1 MKIRLHQPVVFDGQT
16 LDGEIDT
23 AGTAISAESIIQRGW
38 GEEIKELKR
47 SKESE
52 QEPPQTESPAD
63 PIESDPVPAV
73 EQPQPQPSNDAPVS
87 EPVAAEAPK
96 PPKPSRK
103 RS

>member
-1 MKIRLHQPVVFDGQT
+1 MKIRLFQPVVFDGQT
-16 LDGEIDT
+16 LEGEIDT
-23 AGTAISAESIIQRGW
+23 AGTPISAESIIQRGW

-47 SKESE
+47 SKKSE
-52 QEPPQTESPAD
+52 QEPPPLSESPAA

-73 EQPQPQPSNDAPVS
+73 DQPQTQPSNDAPAS
-87 EPVAAEAPK
+87 EPVEAPK

>member
-1 MKIRLHQPVVFDGQT
+1 MKIRLYQPVVFDGQT
-16 LDGEIDT
+16 LEGEIDT

-47 SKESE
+47 SKKSE

-73 EQPQPQPSNDAPVS
+73 EQPQPSNDVPAS
-87 EPVAAEAPK
+87 EPVEAPK

>member
-1 MKIRLHQPVVFDGQT
+1 MKIRLYQPVVFDGQT
-16 LDGEIDT
+16 LEGEIDT

-47 SKESE
+47 SKKSD
-52 QEPPQTESPAD
+52 QDPAPSESPAA
-63 PIESDPVPAV
+63 PVESDPVPAA
-73 EQPQPQPSNDAPVS
+73 EPPQPSNDAPVS
-87 EPVAAEAPK
+87 EPVAVEAPK

>member
-1 MKIRLHQPVVFDGQT
+1 MKIRLYQPVVFDGQT
-16 LDGEIDT
+16 LEGEIDT
-23 AGTAISAESIIQRGW
+23 AGTPISAESIIQRGW

-47 SKESE
+47 SKKSD

-73 EQPQPQPSNDAPVS
+73 DQPQPSSDAPAS
-87 EPVAAEAPK
+87 EPVEAPK
-96 PPKPSRK
+96 PTKPSRK

>member
-1 MKIRLHQPVVFDGQT
+1 MKIRLFQPVVFDGQT
-16 LDGEIDT
+16 LEGEIDT
-23 AGTAISAESIIQRGW
+23 AGTPISAESIIQRGW
-38 GEEIKELKR
+38 GEEIKDAKR
-47 SKESE
+47 SKKSD

-73 EQPQPQPSNDAPVS
+73 EQPQPSNDAPVS
-87 EPVAAEAPK
+87 EPVEAPK

>member
-1 MKIRLHQPVVFDGQT
+1 MKIRLYQPVVFDGQT
-16 LDGEIDT
+16 LEGEIDT
-23 AGTAISAESIIQRGW
+23 AGTPISAESIIQRGW

-47 SKESE
+47 SKKSE
-52 QEPPQTESPAD
+52 QEPPQTESPEA

-73 EQPQPQPSNDAPVS
+73 EQPQPSNDVPAS
-87 EPVAAEAPK
+87 EPVEAPK

>member
-1 MKIRLHQPVVFDGQT
+1 MKIKLFQPVVFDGKT
-16 LDGEIDT
+16 YEDELDT
-23 AGTAISAESIIQRGW
+23 AGTPISAESIIQRGW

-47 SKESE
+47 SKKSD
-52 QEPPQTESPAD
+52 QNPALSESPAT

-73 EQPQPQPSNDAPVS
+73 EQPQSSNDIR
-87 EPVAAEAPK
+87 EPNAVEPPK